1 MYPVMMQ
8 KPRFEFKISDV
19 SVLLSYVIIT
29 LINCSL
35 FRVNILFH
43 LIVLGLLL
51 IVSFNKLP
59 INKLWPIIILDLAL
73 GIMFFKAGQFGMGF
87 FDPINNLVK
96 FIYVFETYV
105 LYLIIQQFERKTR
118 KRLIEFAVWCLIVT
132 MIISL
137 YYNLFIDSTAI
148 RFRPEQ
154 YTFICTFGQY
164 YECVIVISIIVC
176 TLFSQKNVNY
186 IKSLLVIGI
195 LGLVFLVGNLV
206 TGLVLA
212 IGGIGMAL
220 ILSKVKKL
228 KYGLTFIG
236 LLGVIALSLR
246 SYIIEI
252 LLQIS
257 EWQFFNK
264 ITADKIIAMANLLS
278 GRDQVDTLSTR
289 SMLTQY
295 SINSFKQNPWFGI
308 GYEGYHIGTVGC
320 HQEWSDMLAVFG
332 IVGVVLIGIVFL
344 FLIKQIY
351 RNIHTQLD
359 FICFSI
365 SLILIFIL
373 GFLNPALTE
382 EALLAVLVIA
392 PNSSLIF
399 RKKEINE

>member
-1 MYPVMMQ
+1 MYTVTIH
-8 KPRFEFKISDV
+8 KPRFKFKISDL
-19 SVLLSYVIIT
+19 SVLLSYIMIA

-35 FRVNILFH
+35 FRVNIAFH
-43 LIVLGLLL
+43 LIVLGLLM
-51 IVSFNKLP
+51 IVSFNKIPL
-59 INKLWPIIILDLAL
+59 NKLWPIIILDLAL
-73 GIMFFKAGQFGMGF
+73 GIMYLKAGQFGMGF

-105 LYLIIQQFERKTR
+105 LYLIIQQFEEKTR
-118 KRLIEFAVWCLIVT
+118 KRLIEFAVWCLIIT

-137 YYNLFIDSTAI
+137 YYNFFIDPTAI

-164 YECVIVISIIVC
+164 YEGVIVISIIIC
-176 TLFSQKNVNY
+176 TMFSQKNVNY
-186 IKSLLVIGI
+186 LKSLLVIGI

-212 IGGIGMAL
+212 IGGMGMAL

-228 KYGLTFIG
+228 KFGIAFIG
-236 LLGVIALSLR
+236 ILGLIALSLR

-257 EWQFFNK
+257 EWEFFNK
-264 ITADKIIAMANLLS
+264 ITADKIVAIANLLS
-278 GRDQVDTLSTR
+278 GRNQVDTLSTR
-289 SMLTQY
+289 NALANY
-295 SINSFKQNPWFGI
+295 SLNSFKENPWFGI
-308 GYEGYHIGTVGC
+308 GYKGYHIGTVGC

-332 IVGVVLIGIVFL
+332 IVGVILIGIVFL
-344 FLIKQIY
+344 FLVWQIY
-351 RNIHTQLD
+351 KNIHTQLD

-382 EALLAVLVIA
+382 EALLAALVIA
-392 PNSSLIF
+392 PNSSLLF
-399 RKKEINE
+399 RKKGK